1 MALLVVVV
9 LRVSVSRVEMMR
21 VWKAEKTVGVFS
33 GYASCMFAGHWRTL
47 ILALGVT
54 MDSNSDF

>member
-21 VWKAEKTVGVFS
+21 VWKAEKTKTVGVFS
-33 GYASCMFAGHWRTL
+33 GYASCMFAGRWRTL
-47 ILALGVT
+47 ILAIGVT
-54 MDSNSDF
+54 VVGS